1 MQVITTVPPMQVTT
15 TVFLPTKVISTVYLL
30 MQDIRT
36 VFLPMQVITTVS
48 PTSAG
53 QNNGSPTYA
62 GHHNGL
68 SLEATPYSILRHLG
82 KDIFLSSHLKRKKK
96 QKKKYFCYLAK
107 SGKKHTT
114 KLQQLTL
121 VCPIN
126 HPEGPKTPPA
136 C

>member
-15 TVFLPTKVISTVYLL
+15 TVFLPTQVISTVYLL
-30 MQDIRT
+30 MQYIKT

-82 KDIFLSSHLKRKKK
+82 KDIFLSSHLKQKNKKRTNISATLLK
-96 QKKKYFCYLAK
+96 VAK
-107 SGKKHTT
+107 ST
-114 KLQQLTL
+114 QQSYSNL
-121 VCPIN
+121 P
-126 HPEGPKTPPA
+126 
-136 C
+136 